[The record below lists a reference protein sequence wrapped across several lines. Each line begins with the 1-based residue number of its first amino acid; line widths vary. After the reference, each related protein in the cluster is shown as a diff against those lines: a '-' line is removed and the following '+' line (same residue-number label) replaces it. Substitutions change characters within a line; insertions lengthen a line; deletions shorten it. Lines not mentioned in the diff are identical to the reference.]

1 MVFFKSA
8 LQDIA
13 FFQANG
19 FQDVL
24 NPKKA
29 KSSQHRQSVT
39 DENSKFQFQKTP
51 GNTEYETFELG
62 SNNNIL
68 NIAVMA
74 RPRKSPRPRKPNTL
88 SAKSHLPPESMVYVG
103 KERIEKMIVKVI
115 DYDGLNLE
123 EKTIDD
129 LKICQVYKDK
139 ETVTWISVTGIHE
152 SEKVEEICNI
162 FNIHPLIQEDIL
174 NTQQR
179 TKIEEFDD
187 YLFVTFKN
195 LFYSELAMGI
205 DSEQISIILGRNF
218 LLSFQ
223 ETDSLLFDEIIQRI
237 HTAKGTIRQKKSDYL
252 LYKILDTAVDQ
263 YFILIDKLGET
274 VEDIEEETMYY
285 PNSKTSFKI
294 QAVRKELLM
303 LSKHILP
310 MREALNKLEAG
321 GTDLIE
327 SKNLNY
333 FRDVYDHTFQAYD
346 TIENHRSLLSD
357 LMNIYYTTMS
367 NKLNQVMKVLTII
380 STIFMPLS
388 FLTGVFG
395 MNFKYF
401 PGMNHPDAYY
411 YFWMVAIAVSLGMLI
426 YFKKKKWF

>member
-1 MVFFKSA
+1 
-8 LQDIA
+8 
-13 FFQANG
+13 
-19 FQDVL
+19 
-24 NPKKA
+24 
-29 KSSQHRQSVT
+29 
-39 DENSKFQFQKTP
+39 
-51 GNTEYETFELG
+51 
-62 SNNNIL
+62 
-68 NIAVMA
+68 MA
-74 RPRKSPRPRKPNTL
+74 RPRKSLRPRKPNTL

-129 LKICQVYKDK
+129 LKICKVYKDK

-179 TKIEEFDD
+179 TKIEEFDN

-195 LFYSELAMGI
+195 LFYSELAQGI
-205 DSEQISIILGRNF
+205 ESEQISIILGRNF

-223 ETDSLLFDEIIQRI
+223 ETDSLLFSEIIHRI

-263 YFILIDKLGET
+263 YFILIDKIGEI

-294 QAVRKELLM
+294 QAVRKELLI

-327 SKNLNY
+327 PKNLNY

-388 FLTGVFG
+388 FLSGVFG

-401 PGMNHPDAYY
+401 PGMNHPYAYY
-411 YFWMVAIAVSLGMLI
+411 YFWLVAILVSLGMLI
-426 YFKKKKWF
+426 YFRRKKWF